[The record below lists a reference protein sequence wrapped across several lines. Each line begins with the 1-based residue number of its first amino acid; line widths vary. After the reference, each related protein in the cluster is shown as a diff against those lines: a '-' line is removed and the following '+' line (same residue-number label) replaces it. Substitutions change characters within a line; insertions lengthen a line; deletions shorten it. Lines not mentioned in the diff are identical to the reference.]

1 MGAEDV
7 LADQLTSYHLPV
19 VQMARAYGATKVI
32 TACGPSSQD
41 YCRSLGADVVVD
53 YTQGKQA
60 QPQNTVRAL
69 LQP

>member
-1 MGAEDV
+1 MQ
-7 LADQLTSYHLPV
+7 LAK
-19 VQMARAYGATKVI
+19 AYGATKVV
-32 TACGPSSQD
+32 TACAPAAQE